1 MRESLRRP
9 LLFLI
14 TVGTGSLIILFD
26 ATPEVVVAVTVLA
39 GFLALLVTG
48 ALNLAELKPSNLRAT
63 FLGWRK
69 KKEKPGA
76 STAAEERPA
85 PAKKGRFSGMLGTF
99 TASIRETIA
108 HARSSD
114 SEKKERAGEIDTML
128 DRAVEGD
135 APSPT
140 PATPK
145 PDGSVTDPLAS
156 LADLDLDSL
165 ADLDLDGEGPDLG
178 GSFSPEDVSLLS
190 AEDMDAVSE
199 ILKTHQTDIEAPG
212 GGAGVNVLPP
222 ISAEVPEIPVDEGI
236 PDISILR
243 DELSTLDELNPEE
256 IEIEVEGEEEEEE
269 EEPAPEDEAPV
280 EEEKGEEKEDFD
292 IVSFASGGAVED
304 DLITTLKADRRRK
317 KFVADISLLR
327 DLRGE
332 KIPAK
337 DLVAELEEILAA
349 LRSQR

>member
-1 MRESLRRP
+1 VRESLRRP

-26 ATPEVVVAVTVLA
+26 ATPQVVVAVTVLA

-48 ALNLAELKPSNLRAT
+48 ALNLAELKPSNLRAA
-63 FLGWRK
+63 FRGWRK

-76 STAAEERPA
+76 PTAAEEKPA
-85 PAKKGRFSGMLGTF
+85 PAKKGRFSGTLGTF

-108 HARSSD
+108 HARASD
-114 SEKKERAGEIDTML
+114 SEKKERVGEIDNML
-128 DRAVEGD
+128 DRAVEGA

-165 ADLDLDGEGPDLG
+165 PDLDLNGEGPNLG

-190 AEDMDAVSE
+190 LEDMDAVSE
-199 ILKTHQTDIEAPG
+199 ILKTHQTEVEVAA
-212 GGAGVNVLPP
+212 GGAGDAVLPP
-222 ISAEVPEIPVDEGI
+222 ITAEVPDIPGDEGI
-236 PDISILR
+236 PDIGILR

-269 EEPAPEDEAPV
+269 PAPQDEAPA
-280 EEEKGEEKEDFD
+280 EEEKEEKEDFD

-304 DLITTLKADRRRK
+304 DLITTLKADTRRK

-337 DLVAELEEILAA
+337 DLAAELEEILEA

>member
-1 MRESLRRP
+1 VRESLRRP

-85 PAKKGRFSGMLGTF
+85 PAEKGRFSGMLGTVA
-99 TASIRETIA
+99 ASIRETIA
-108 HARSSD
+108 HTRASD
-114 SEKKERAGEIDTML
+114 SEKKERVGEIDTML
-128 DRAVEGD
+128 DQAVEGA
-135 APSPT
+135 APSPNPT
-140 PATPK
+140 PPK
-145 PDGSVTDPLAS
+145 TGGSVTDPLAS

-165 ADLDLDGEGPDLG
+165 ADLDLNGEGPDLG

-199 ILKTHQTDIEAPG
+199 ILKSHQTEVDVAA
-212 GGAGVNVLPP
+212 GGAGDAVLPP
-222 ISAEVPEIPVDEGI
+222 ITAEVPDIPGDEGI
-236 PDISILR
+236 PDLGILR

-304 DLITTLKADRRRK
+304 DLITTLKADSRRK

-337 DLVAELEEILAA
+337 DLVAELEEILEA

>member
-1 MRESLRRP
+1 VRESLRRP

-76 STAAEERPA
+76 PIAAEERPA

-108 HARSSD
+108 HARASD
-114 SEKKERAGEIDTML
+114 SEKKERVGEIDTML
-128 DRAVEGD
+128 DQAVEGA
-135 APSPT
+135 APSPI

-145 PDGSVTDPLAS
+145 PGGSVTDPLAS
-156 LADLDLDSL
+156 LADLDIDSL
-165 ADLDLDGEGPDLG
+165 ADLDINGEGPDLG

-199 ILKTHQTDIEAPG
+199 ILKSHQTEVDVAA
-212 GGAGVNVLPP
+212 GGAGDGVLPP
-222 ISAEVPEIPVDEGI
+222 IKAEVPDIPGDEGI
-236 PDISILR
+236 PDLGILR

-269 EEPAPEDEAPV
+269 EEPAQEEETIKEE
-280 EEEKGEEKEDFD
+280 EEEKKEDFD
-292 IVSFASGGAVED
+292 IVSFASGGTVED
-304 DLITTLKADRRRK
+304 SLITTLKADRRRK